1 MRDIFSKRE
10 LMIFLNHIREEGLSE
25 FEIIEPFFENC
36 LLKVEIK
43 DEGFEIELT
52 GKSDFEMPISKD
64 EYWDKEEIPSFKEYK
79 ECLISA
85 GFVEYDNWDEF
96 EDWIEYMYKNERDPG
111 LSSESV
117 FLTIDSNMAYYRM
130 ISRKFPV
137 KTNGTVIE
145 AQDFDYLLSSII
157 EGEIDHHIRDKY
169 DDADLKMMGM
179 HTEIGDIRYEFRN
192 RGRLETRKSKFATE
206 ELNYLRGKLNAA
218 RVKGKSSKKDSERN
232 DIRIV
237 ESLEEFCWDKN
248 IDVALIS
255 TDRNMGNHAENA
267 EIAYFVL
274 EMPHSI
280 PRKKTVNEEI
290 VLNLLHDLALMFGVV
305 KIPELSTKLFGIWGG
320 KRDDHYQTESV
331 KAWINPGSPVESQV
345 KKEMNVIDSL
355 RVF

>member
-1 MRDIFSKRE
+1 MRDIFTKRE

-25 FEIIEPFFENC
+25 FEIIEPFFENR

-64 EYWDKEEIPSFKEYK
+64 EYWDKQEIPSFKEYK
-79 ECLISA
+79 ECLISS

-96 EDWIEYMYKNERDPG
+96 EEWIEYMYKNERDPG

-117 FLTIDSNMAYYRM
+117 FLTIDSNLAYYRM
-130 ISRKFPV
+130 ISRKFPIECD
-137 KTNGTVIE
+137 GTDIE

-157 EGEIDHHIRDKY
+157 ESEIDHHIKDKY

-206 ELNYLRGKLNAA
+206 ELSYLRGELNAA
-218 RVKGKSSKKDSERN
+218 RVKGKSSTTDSERN

-280 PRKKTVNEEI
+280 PRKKTVGEEI
-290 VLNLLHDLALMFGVV
+290 MLNLLHDLAVMFGVV
-305 KIPELSTKLFGIWGG
+305 KIPKLSTTLFGIWGG
-320 KRDDHYQTESV
+320 KRDDHYKSESV

-345 KKEMNVIDSL
+345 KKEMKIIDSL
-355 RVF
+355 RSY